1 MQIGH
6 ILVDRFIQHLVGL
19 VQNLHQMGGA
29 LLIDRLRHKF
39 GILDTGNNQCSHHK
53 QHGGR
58 CGKPAFD
65 AVLLMLVPARAKLDA
80 VLLLSHFHPSKRCSF
95 PARQEVRCL
104 RKHSPAMRF

>member
-6 ILVDRFIQHLVGL
+6 ILVDRFIQHLIGL

-39 GILDTGNNQCSHHK
+39 GILNTGRDQRNNHK
-53 QHGGR
+53 QHSGR
-58 CGKPAFD
+58 CGKPAFH
-65 AVLLMLVPARAKLDA
+65 AVLLSFAHARAKLD
-80 VLLLSHFHPSKRCSF
+80 VLLLLSHFHPSKRCSF